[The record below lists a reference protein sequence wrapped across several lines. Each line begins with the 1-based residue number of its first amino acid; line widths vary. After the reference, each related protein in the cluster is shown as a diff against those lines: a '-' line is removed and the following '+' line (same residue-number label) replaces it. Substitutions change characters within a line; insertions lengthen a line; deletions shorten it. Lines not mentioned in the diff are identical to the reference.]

1 MTTIVVADG
10 NPQALNSALGGT
22 IKRHDD
28 WDVRFATGTTNAL
41 ERFDEMAHVDVL
53 VANMGSVDGIELLSK
68 VRKRSPKTA
77 RVILSGETESQDVW
91 RSIGAAHHYLTD
103 PVNVKE
109 FERIITVARN
119 CSTTELRDP
128 IRTMITKVDRLPSP
142 PALFLHIVDMLK
154 SERWTVDDLA
164 NLLSSD
170 VALTAEILK
179 LVNSAYFGASST
191 ISSVSQAVTLLGVD
205 MIRTLVLAN
214 KLFQPHDD
222 LKSWLDL
229 DHLDRRC
236 RAVASGAHA
245 LALRDN
251 ASPDVAQMTFL
262 AGMVNEVGLLV
273 MARVPQIGVSMATPL
288 NNRVFLDVEQALF
301 GGDRFVVGSHLLK
314 LWGFHP
320 DIIEGILQV
329 KRPDVVDATGLPWY
343 LYAARQL
350 VLEHGFNPLD
360 LAAPPGPNPAIDRA
374 LGAARLP
381 ADASRT

>member
-10 NPQALNSALGGT
+10 NPQAFTTALSGT
-22 IKRHDD
+22 IKRHKD
-28 WDVRFATGTTNAL
+28 WDLRFATGTAHAL
-41 ERFDEMAHVDVL
+41 EQFDEMAHVDVV
-53 VANMGSVDGIELLSK
+53 VANMGSIDGIELLTT

-77 RVILSGETESQDVW
+77 RIILAGTNDSQDGW
-91 RSIGAAHHYLTD
+91 RSVGAAHHYLSD
-103 PVNVKE
+103 PVDVKE
-109 FERIITVARN
+109 FERVITVVRN
-119 CSTTELRDP
+119 CSTTELHDP
-128 IRTMITKVDRLPSP
+128 IRALISQVDHLPSP

-191 ISSVSQAVTLLGVD
+191 ISSVSHAVTLLGVD

-214 KLFQPHDD
+214 KLFQPHND

-229 DHLDRRC
+229 DSLDRRC

-245 LALRDN
+245 LALRHN
-251 ASPDVAQMTFL
+251 ATPEVAQMTFL

-273 MARVPQIGVSMATPL
+273 MARVPNIGASMAAPL

-320 DIIEGILQV
+320 NIIEAILQV
-329 KRPDVVDATGLPWY
+329 KRPDVLDATGLPWY

-374 LGAARLP
+374 LHAARLP
-381 ADASRT
+381 ADNNRT

>member
-1 MTTIVVADG
+1 MTCIVVADA
-10 NPQALNSALGGT
+10 NPRELNNALGGA

-28 WDVRFATGTTNAL
+28 WDVSYATGTAHAL
-41 ERFDEMAHVDVL
+41 ERFDEIAHVDVV
-53 VANMGSVDGIELLSK
+53 VANMASIDGMDLLKK

-77 RVILSGETESQDVW
+77 RVILSDQAESQAGW
-91 RSIGAAHHYLTD
+91 RSIGAAHHYLND

-109 FERIITVARN
+109 FERIISVVRN
-119 CSTTELRDP
+119 CATTELRDP
-128 IRTMITKVDRLPSP
+128 IRGLISQVDRLPSP

-154 SERWTVDDLA
+154 SERWSVDDLA

-191 ISSVSQAVTLLGVD
+191 ISSVSHAVTLLGVD

-214 KLFQPHDD
+214 KLFQPHED

-251 ASPDVAQMTFL
+251 APPDVAQMTFL

-273 MARVPQIGVSMATPL
+273 MARVPNIGASMAAPL

-314 LWGFHP
+314 LWGFHH
-320 DIIEGILQV
+320 DIIEAILQV
-329 KRPDVVDATGLPWY
+329 KRPDVLDSTGLPWY

-350 VLEHGFNPLD
+350 VLDHGFNPLD

-374 LGAARLP
+374 LQAARLP
-381 ADASRT
+381 PDINRS